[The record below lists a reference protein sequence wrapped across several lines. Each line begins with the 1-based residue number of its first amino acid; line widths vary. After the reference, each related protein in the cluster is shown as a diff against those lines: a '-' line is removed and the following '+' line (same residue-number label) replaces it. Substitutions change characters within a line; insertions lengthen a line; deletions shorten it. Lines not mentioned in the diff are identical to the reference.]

1 MASAAFS
8 LVPPSLS
15 TPPPLSCSL
24 CQMFSYSSASFSEV
38 GRCNKCSIFVAL
50 EARVSE
56 LEARLRAVEQPGPAV
71 ASAESTRTGPSR
83 PSTAPVQ
90 PAPQASWVTVRRKP
104 SARPQSAAN
113 LQPLSL
119 NNRFAPLSDAPAEQ
133 ERPILVIG
141 SSIVRNVAP
150 ETRKTTVK
158 CLPGARAADIR
169 SHLKL
174 LA

>member
-1 MASAAFS
+1 MASMASAAFS

-38 GRCNKCSIFVAL
+38 GGCIKCSIFVAL

-56 LEARLRAVEQPGPAV
+56 LEARLRAVEQPGPAL
-71 ASAESTRTGPSR
+71 ASAESIRTGPLNR
-83 PSTAPVQ
+83 PPTAPVQ
-90 PAPQASWVTVRRKP
+90 PGPQASWVTVRRKT

-141 SSIVRNVAP
+141 TWLQRHERPPSNAFQGP
-150 ETRKTTVK
+150 ELRT
-158 CLPGARAADIR
+158 LGPI
-169 SHLKL
+169 
-174 LA
+174 